1 MFELN
6 LKKTGSIIFLTLF
19 TAIFVSGQT
28 PTPTATP
35 ADMETILKNVEEQTK
50 NYREEFKNLL
60 SEETKSFELFDKN
73 GQVKK
78 RSVVQSNFIIFQSLK
93 DEKISSE
100 YREVFKVDDKNIG
113 DTEKRSNDL
122 FEQLSKAK
130 SVRQELEKIQKES
143 SRYDKHLEIS
153 GLTLFQSPILTGGVR
168 ESFEFR
174 IAGNEAI
181 DGANILIIEYRQIK
195 PSPYILIDEKSADES
210 RAVLNFN
217 LDLPKP
223 LNKSNVFLRGKLWID
238 AQTFQLRREEREL
251 TANLEN
257 NAKPIVILR
266 DEYQYQPSD
275 FGILVPKK
283 ITYAFYL
290 IKSKDKGASVT
301 ANLDTKATFEYGK
314 FRKSNIDVKIED
326 EN

>member
-6 LKKTGSIIFLTLF
+6 LKNAGSVIIFILLSALF
-19 TAIFVSGQT
+19 AFGQT
-28 PTPTATP
+28 ENPP
-35 ADMETILKNVEEQTK
+35 ADMETILKKTEAQTN
-50 NYREEFKNLL
+50 NYRDEFKNLL
-60 SEETKSFELFDKN
+60 SEETKTFELFDKD

-100 YREVFKVDDKNIG
+100 YRDVFKVDDKNIG
-113 DTEKRSNDL
+113 DSQKRSADL

-153 GLTLFQSPILTGGVR
+153 GLTLYESPIIAGGVR

-174 IAGNEAI
+174 ISGNETL
-181 DGANILIIEYRQIK
+181 DGADVLVIEYRQIK
-195 PSPYILIDEKSADES
+195 PSPYILIDEKNANES
-210 RAVLNFN
+210 QTVLNFK
-217 LDLPKP
+217 LDLPKL

-238 AQTFQLRREEREL
+238 VQTFQIRREEREL

-257 NAKPIVILR
+257 GAKPIVILR
-266 DEYQYQPSD
+266 DEYEYQASD

-283 ITYAFYL
+283 ITYTFYTV
-290 IKSKDKGASVT
+290 KSKDKGANVI